1 MGIWPSPVDASDL
14 DQLLG
19 AGISSLDLT
28 SGERSEVIRR
38 YRLVGETLDEH
49 WQTTTGEN
57 RVYAQGS
64 FLLGTVTRKI
74 HNDDDVDID
83 LVALRGLDK
92 NSTSQVV
99 LKEDTGCGLE
109 KLALSTTSGFPA
121 LEESDR
127 CWTLTYPQMHLD
139 VLPAI
144 PDPDGSD
151 TGILITDRNVTRWQP
166 TDPLEYARW
175 FHEAGRLDREDRE
188 RLITAKGVD
197 ITEVPEWQRK
207 TNLQLVIQVLKRH
220 RDIHFT
226 GRLDLRPSSIVITTI
241 ATLAYKSGDDLYG
254 SLRTVAANMGD
265 HVHFVNGHYVIEN
278 PALEDE
284 NFADYWDSEPWRP
297 RELDRWIQA
306 LKRDIESVPAAR
318 GNQYVLERIG
328 HILGPKAK
336 AAGAQ
341 ALGRPLVEARRA
353 GNLRASTGNAMLNV
367 GGGAVITSRAV
378 PNHDFH
384 GGGDQRQW

>member
-1 MGIWPSPVDASDL
+1 MSIAPSPIHASDV
-14 DQLLG
+14 DRLLG

-28 SGERSEVIRR
+28 PDERAMVIRR
-38 YRLVGETLDEH
+38 YNLVGETLDEH

-57 RVYAQGS
+57 QVYAQGS

-92 NSTSQVV
+92 NSTSQLA
-99 LKEDTGCGLE
+99 LKVDTGRGLE
-109 KLALSTTSGFPA
+109 KFALSPISGLPV
-121 LEESDR
+121 LDESDR
-127 CWTLTYPQMHLD
+127 CWTLGYPQMHLD

-144 PDPDGSD
+144 PDPDGSG
-151 TGILITDRNVTRWQP
+151 TGILITDMNVTLWQP
-166 TDPLEYARW
+166 TDPLQYASW
-175 FHEAGRLDREDRE
+175 FHESGRQDREDRE
-188 RLITAKGVD
+188 RMITAKGVD

-241 ATLAYKSGDDLYG
+241 ATRAYKSGDDLYG
-254 SLRTVAANMGD
+254 SLRTVAANMAD
-265 HVHFVNGHYVIEN
+265 HVHFVDGHYVVEN
-278 PALEDE
+278 PVLPDE

-297 RELDRWIQA
+297 RELGRWIEA
-306 LKRDIESVPAAR
+306 LKRDIESVPAVR
-318 GNQYVLERIG
+318 GNHHVLDRIG
-328 HILGPKAK
+328 QILGPKARL
-336 AAGAQ
+336 AGAE
-341 ALGRPLVEARRA
+341 ALGRPLVEARRS
-353 GNLRASTGNAMLNV
+353 GNLRASAGNAMLNV
-367 GGGAVITSRAV
+367 GGAATSRAV

-384 GGGDQRQW
+384 GGRSQRPW